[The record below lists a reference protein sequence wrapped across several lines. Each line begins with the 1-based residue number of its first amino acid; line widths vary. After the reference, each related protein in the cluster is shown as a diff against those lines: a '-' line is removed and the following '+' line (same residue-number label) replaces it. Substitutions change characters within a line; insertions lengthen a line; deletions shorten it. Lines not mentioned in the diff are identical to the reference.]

1 MSPEKFESPRN
12 SLLFPLVSKIVLL
25 TFVFYANFHRDRRGK
40 QYDHFVIANKGLAA
54 SNSKY
59 SNWADRVS
67 SPRHR

>member
-1 MSPEKFESPRN
+1 LWI
-12 SLLFPLVSKIVLL
+12 LLI
-25 TFVFYANFHRDRRGK
+25 FVFANFHRDHRGK
-40 QYDHFVIANKGLAA
+40 QYEHFVIANKGLVA